1 MVRMR
6 VRTVVLVVVATLVVA
21 GVGAG
26 FFWWQSEQ
34 SKDREASS
42 ALSALAEAV
51 PGGGLEDGALSF
63 ADPSAATASDAVAT
77 QVSDIVTG
85 ASVGPVTRD
94 GDHATATMQVRWRV
108 RDNDPVDGDVPVGAT
123 LTDGTW
129 VIDAPEEGTYL
140 STQVEPDETVSV
152 TKTWGARGDLLDR
165 DGDPLMP
172 MGTVYPVQLDPV
184 RADDT
189 TARELERVVDEP
201 GGSLVEKLD
210 AAQESGSK
218 APIPVITYRESDF
231 LERRDAL
238 DALKGVIYPKT
249 EQPLGRT
256 RTFGQPLLGS
266 FGDVTAEIVD
276 DSDGRY
282 AAGDRAG
289 TSGLQR
295 QYDTR
300 LAGDP
305 GVTVETSSGTVL
317 FRQDPVDGSDVEL
330 TLDADVQE
338 AAEGALGG
346 AGGVPSAL
354 VAVDVPSGD
363 VIASANSPELGFDR
377 ALTGQFPPGST
388 FKVATSYALL
398 GNGQVTPST
407 TVSCP
412 QTTVVDGMRVQN
424 FEGETLGS
432 PTFRDDFVH
441 SCNTAF
447 VQVASSLG
455 NGELSRAAGALG
467 IGAGWADA
475 LGVEG
480 AFDGS
485 VPRNNGATD
494 KAAASIGQGRDLTSP
509 VSLAVM
515 TASVARGS
523 YVQPALVV
531 DPEPSGVDRSPQ
543 QLDGKVVRQLR
554 DFMRGVVTQGTAT
567 VMQDTPG
574 GAVHGKTGTAE
585 FGSGDP
591 PKTHAWFVG
600 WQGDVAFAVLVEEG
614 RSGGSVAAPV
624 AKDFLTRLAGR

>member
-6 VRTVVLVVVATLVVA
+6 VRSVVLVVVATLVVA

-42 ALSALAEAV
+42 ALTALAEAV
-51 PGGGLEDGALSF
+51 PGGGLEDSGLAF
-63 ADPSAATASDAVAT
+63 EDPSAATASDAIAT

-85 ASVGPVTRD
+85 ASIGDVARA
-94 GDHATATMQVRWRV
+94 GDHATATMQVTWRV
-108 RDNDPVDGDVPVGAT
+108 GDNDPVDGDVPVGAT

-129 VIDAPEEGTYL
+129 VIDAPHKGTYL
-140 STQVEPDETVSV
+140 SAQVEPDETVSV
-152 TKTWGARGDLLDR
+152 TKTWSARGDLLDR

-172 MGTVYPVQLDPV
+172 TGTVYPVQLDPV
-184 RADDT
+184 RADDA
-189 TARELERVVDEP
+189 TARELEQVVDEP
-201 GGSLVEKLD
+201 AGSLVKKLD
-210 AAQESGSK
+210 AAHDSGSK

-238 DALKGVIYPKT
+238 DALTGVIYPKT

-276 DSDGRY
+276 GSDGRY

-317 FRQDPVDGSDVEL
+317 FRQDPVEGSDVKL
-330 TLDADVQE
+330 TLDADVQG

-407 TVSCP
+407 PVSCP
-412 QTTVVDGMRVQN
+412 QSTVVDGMRVRN

-455 NGELSRAAGALG
+455 NGELSRAADALG
-467 IGAGWADA
+467 VGAGWGDA

-480 AFDGS
+480 VFDGS

-494 KAAASIGQGRDLTSP
+494 KAAASIGQGRDLVSP

-554 DFMRGVVTQGTAT
+554 DFMRGVVTEGTAT
-567 VMQDTPG
+567 VMQGTPG

-614 RSGGSVAAPV
+614 RSGGSVAAPI
-624 AKDFLTRLAGR
+624 AKDFLGRLAEG